1 MKSAFC
7 SIKLCSLCADE
18 KCEHECHKTKYYVNK
33 FVAGWTQHAV
43 TGFVLRLG
51 LTVIIQKR
59 IESFVQTVVL

>member
-33 FVAGWTQHAV
+33 FVAG
-43 TGFVLRLG
+43 
-51 LTVIIQKR
+51 
-59 IESFVQTVVL
+59 